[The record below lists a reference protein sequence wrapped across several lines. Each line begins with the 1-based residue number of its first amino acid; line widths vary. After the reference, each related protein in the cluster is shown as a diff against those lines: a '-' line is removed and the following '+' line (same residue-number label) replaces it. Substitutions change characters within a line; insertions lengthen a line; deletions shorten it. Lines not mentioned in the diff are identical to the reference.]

1 MSVPRD
7 AADMTAETG
16 FDVTAEGT
24 GRDAHRGVSTGPEVH
39 HSGLSIIASK
49 ISPASPGRS
58 VLSRPRLVD
67 WMLNQAR
74 ARVIVVSAEA
84 GYGKTTLFNEFA
96 LQTRDSCVWYRL
108 DSSDGDWITF
118 VSYLVA
124 ALRDVWPGFG
134 RSTEALLRNVA
145 AMGSTQE
152 VVLAQFLSDLGDVED
167 RRVAVILD
175 DYHLVE
181 ESPDVRMILSRM
193 LERAPAGMYFILGG
207 RGVPNLALGRLA
219 GQGLVSE
226 LSIDDLRFSAGET
239 ERLFQC
245 HGQPLDTET
254 CRMVTERTGGWA
266 ASLQLVAAS
275 IAIRQP
281 SEVPDFI
288 EALSGANGPI
298 YDFLAEEVLTRLSQ
312 QTQRILTYASLV
324 DQVRTRYV
332 TAALRAAG
340 EAVDTDAVDRAIEEA
355 DALGLITDGGP
366 TSDGARIQA
375 LFREFLEVHLERIT
389 TPAQVQEMHRAVAR
403 IAEADDWLMAAK
415 HFAAGGEEA
424 ETLRVLGTAA
434 GEALGTGA
442 WGAAV
447 AILEPLPTS
456 AAPPAVKVIQAR
468 ALISD
473 EHIDDALALL
483 QTIDRSE
490 LSAEE
495 RALVGLTFATVHHM
509 GGARRE
515 LTAEVEAIAADPE
528 VPEPLHEVAVSW
540 NHLLEAAGGASITSA
555 VNALGRIAARQ
566 SKLGLHYF
574 AGITLHNTATAE
586 FARGNYADA
595 RTLAKKSAAELE
607 RTDVFGSIRA
617 STQSLIALTTAE
629 EGQIEEALRLSDAV
643 AASPNATADSIAEAA
658 MLHAACGRTHRSRAL
673 LAKLERG
680 GALWAQD
687 PTATAAGLHAQVIL
701 ALAKRDFKVAENSV
715 RQLGELPAVEFDAP
729 SRLAVLRA
737 LIATTQRLPTAAQL
751 CSDAVAITS
760 AQQAWRWTTRARIL
774 EAAATRDGEGLAL
787 WISESESDSGLAV
800 LELVDAVVS
809 AIGTLAP
816 APEALERS
824 MLREPGRWVAAL
836 GAQLDETNPSEDSN
850 AAASLIAR
858 YGTEGEVPLLRQFD
872 RAMGGRRNRR
882 GVASQLV
889 RRVSPVVRVHD
900 LGLSSYEVGERSVS
914 LTSTRRKSAALFFYL
929 ITRQGLSSGREQVM
943 EALWPD
949 QSPRSALNSLHQTIF
964 FLRREIEPWCEE
976 GISANYIHLEG
987 EMVWLDSDLFHVDS
1001 VSFARQ
1007 AQNILAS
1014 GNPQR
1019 RGQELLALYR
1029 GQFAPE
1035 FEYEEWAHEW
1045 RTHLHATYLHLAH
1058 VTSKALLDEHRFGE
1072 VVEVLAPVSAL
1083 DPSAFDLRALLIA
1096 CLAATGATDAAQAH
1110 YRSYVALHERD
1121 LGMPARTF
1129 ESIVTSVP
1137 RKE

>member
-7 AADMTAETG
+7 AADMTAETE
-16 FDVTAEGT
+16 FDATAQGS
-24 GRDAHRGVSTGPEVH
+24 GRDAHKGMSTGPEVH

-108 DSSDGDWITF
+108 ESSDGDWITF

-124 ALRDVWPGFG
+124 AFRDVWPGFG

-219 GQGLVSE
+219 GQGRVSD
-226 LSIDDLRFSAGET
+226 LNIDDLRFSAVET

-245 HGQPLDTET
+245 HGQPLDPET
-254 CRMVTERTGGWA
+254 CRMITERTGGWA

-275 IAIRQP
+275 IAVRQP
-281 SEVPDFI
+281 SEVANFI
-288 EALSGANGPI
+288 EALSGATGPI

-312 QTQRILTYASLV
+312 QTQRMLTYASLV

-332 TAALRAAG
+332 TAALLAAG
-340 EAVDTDAVDRAIEEA
+340 EAVDAEAVERAIEEA

-366 TSDGARIQA
+366 TSDGLRIQA
-375 LFREFLEVHLERIT
+375 LFRDFLQVHLQRIT
-389 TPAQVQEMHRAVAR
+389 TPTQIREMHRAVAR
-403 IAEADDWLMAAK
+403 VAEADDWLMAAK
-415 HFAAGGEEA
+415 HYAAGEEEA

-434 GEALGTGA
+434 GDALGTGA

-483 QTIDRSE
+483 KTIDRSE

-509 GGARRE
+509 GGSRRE
-515 LTAEVEAIAADPE
+515 LTAEVEAIAADPG

-540 NHLLEAAGGASITSA
+540 KHILDAMSGDSIET
-555 VNALGRIAARQ
+555 AARALQ
-566 SKLGLHYF
+566 RMEVGQKGAGLHYF
-574 AGITLHNTATAE
+574 HSITLHNRANAELAMGNYERARALARAAVEQLSRGEDVAAISASTLATEAAAVAEMGHIEDGLRLANSSATGPDATADAIADAAFLHAAAGRARRASALLAQFDRRDSRWAREIGSDTQGE
-586 FARGNYADA
+586 FARIALLMA
-595 RTLAKKSAAELE
+595 RGDLNSATEVAQELVRFEHQTIDDLSRQAVVVATLATARRDPRARALARRALDVCGAQKSWRWMARARLIDAAACRDGE
-607 RTDVFGSIRA
+607 
-617 STQSLIALTTAE
+617 ALANW
-629 EGQIEEALRLSDAV
+629 IEETENDSAVALLELADAV
-643 AASPNATADSIAEAA
+643 AT
-658 MLHAACGRTHRSRAL
+658 
-673 LAKLERG
+673 
-680 GALWAQD
+680 
-687 PTATAAGLHAQVIL
+687 
-701 ALAKRDFKVAENSV
+701 
-715 RQLGELPAVEFDAP
+715 
-729 SRLAVLRA
+729 
-737 LIATTQRLPTAAQL
+737 
-751 CSDAVAITS
+751 
-760 AQQAWRWTTRARIL
+760 
-774 EAAATRDGEGLAL
+774 
-787 WISESESDSGLAV
+787 
-800 LELVDAVVS
+800 
-809 AIGTLAP
+809 AIGTLVPLP
-816 APEALERS
+816 AALERS
-824 MLREPGRWVAAL
+824 ILREPDRWLRAL
-836 GAQLDETNPSEDSN
+836 GRQVAEPAGDDAA
-850 AAASLIAR
+850 AAASLLAR
-858 YGTEGEVPLLRQFD
+858 FGTADDAELLRQFD
-872 RAMGGRRNRR
+872 RNGANSKSRRPSFAAR
-882 GVASQLV
+882 LV

-900 LGLSSYEVGERSVS
+900 LGLSSFEVGDRRVVLAE
-914 LTSTRRKSAALFFYL
+914 TRRKSAALL
-929 ITRQGLSSGREQVM
+929 LHLVTRTNLAATRDLVM
-943 EALWPD
+943 ETHWPD
-949 QSPRSALNSLHQTIF
+949 QTPKSALNSLHQTIF
-964 FLRREIEPWCEE
+964 YLRRDIAPWFEDGLTAE
-976 GISANYIHLEG
+976 YVRTEG
-987 EMVWLDSDLFHVDS
+987 ELVRLDSDLFQIDS
-1001 VSFARQ
+1001 VAFSRQ
-1007 AQNILAS
+1007 ATEVLA
-1014 GNPQR
+1014 
-1019 RGQELLALYR
+1019 RGTAASHGPAMLDLYA

-1035 FEYEEWAHEW
+1035 FEYEEWALEW
-1045 RTHLHATYLHLAH
+1045 RTHLHATYLRLAH
-1058 VTSKALLDEHRFGE
+1058 ITAAALVSEGRHGE
-1072 VVEVLAPVSAL
+1072 VVDLLGTVVTI
-1083 DPSAFDLRALLIA
+1083 DPTAYELRATLVG
-1096 CLAATGATDAAQAH
+1096 CLSAVGASDAAQAQ
-1110 YRSYVALHERD
+1110 YRSLLSAYRRD
-1121 LGMPARTF
+1121 RGDAYASF
-1129 ESIVTSVP
+1129 EEVVGP
-1137 RKE
+1137 FRR